1 MSTKKVQILKSELEL
16 VTKTWCFTVKT
27 SKIVTSK
34 VTLKPRKEVLTKFS
48 KFFLFFNNLKKKL
61 FLRKNFNGEYLNV
74 LSQSYWGL

>member
-1 MSTKKVQILKSELEL
+1 MSTKEVQILKSELEL

-48 KFFLFFNNLKKKL
+48 KFFLFFNNFLKNYFSERTL
-61 FLRKNFNGEYLNV
+61 MG
-74 LSQSYWGL
+74 SI